1 MSKLYDYLFKII
13 VIGDTNTG
21 KTSLI
26 NTITTTNT
34 NTETLPTIG
43 IDFASA
49 NTVIDNNIHIKF
61 HIWDTAGQEQFAR
74 VITHY
79 YKNIAGGV
87 IVFDLHKKNTFE
99 KATTFWFQELKKNTN
114 DISNSQIFLVGN
126 KSDKERKI
134 SQDEIDQFISKHN
147 ITYIETSAT
156 EQINTQSFINT
167 IASQL
172 YDNIDHLQIG
182 VRKGLLLKRP
192 DLKKRSC
199 HCCIC

>member
-13 VIGDTNTG
+13 VNGDTNTG

-34 NTETLPTIG
+34 NTDTLPTIG

-49 NTVIDNNIHIKF
+49 HTVIDNNIHIKF

-114 DISNSQIFLVGN
+114 DTRESASIYVANNLLNTNPVDINNIKAPIIFFRKNIISIH
-126 KSDKERKI
+126 R
-134 SQDEIDQFISKHN
+134 
-147 ITYIETSAT
+147 
-156 EQINTQSFINT
+156 
-167 IASQL
+167 
-172 YDNIDHLQIG
+172 
-182 VRKGLLLKRP
+182 
-192 DLKKRSC
+192 
-199 HCCIC
+199 CIIP